1 MMKTDNRTNKRT
13 GLGSMM
19 ALMTIIAASLTISSC
34 KTTSKLVTQQS
45 RNIVILYENDVH
57 CAIDGYAHLAA
68 LRDAVADTAFVAVVS
83 NGDFLQG
90 ASAGAISRGE
100 YIVDIM
106 NTVGYD
112 AITLGNHEFDYKTP
126 RMLQLMQRLNAPVTC
141 VNFVDRST
149 RQRPFATT
157 IVKNYGGTTIGF
169 IGAVT
174 PTALATEQYAFY
186 DNAGNQLYDLCPDS
200 IYILVQQSVDKLRK
214 QGVDYVVL
222 LSHLGEIDNDMHIT
236 SHTLIANT
244 TGIDV
249 LLDGHSHSA
258 IPSDTV
264 LSRDGH
270 PVIISQTGTKFA
282 NIGKLL
288 ITPGRHLSTQLLPLA
303 TIPQTKPNVVQTTD
317 SVKHLLEAITSR
329 VVCESEASLSIH
341 DPSGRQM
348 VRYAETNAGD
358 IVADAYRITTGAQI
372 GMSNGGGIR
381 TTLKAGTLTY
391 GDLISLLPFDNNVC
405 TVEITGSQLTELL
418 TRCTSATPMENGDFP
433 QVSGIEFTVHTSTHT
448 ISDLRILDPATG
460 NYQPVRPDATYTL
473 ATIDYCI
480 SGGGFY
486 GILKNNKI
494 LSNNIAAYCEC
505 LVKYITQH
513 LDGHIGKEYISPAG
527 RITITE

>member
-1 MMKTDNRTNKRT
+1 MNRRHIFNIACSAAIIMAAMTACHTSHSLPTDLNKNAATTQNR
-13 GLGSMM
+13 S
-19 ALMTIIAASLTISSC
+19 
-34 KTTSKLVTQQS
+34 
-45 RNIVILYENDVH
+45 IVILYENDVH

-83 NGDFLQG
+83 NGDYLQG
-90 ASAGAISRGE
+90 ASAGAISKGE
-100 YIVDIM
+100 YIINIM

-112 AITLGNHEFDYKTP
+112 AVTLGNHEFDYKTP
-126 RMLQLMQRLNAPVTC
+126 RMMELIGRLNAPVTC
-141 VNFVDRST
+141 VNLVDSHT
-149 RQRPFATT
+149 RQRPFANT
-157 IVKNYGGTTIGF
+157 IVKNYGGITVGF
-169 IGAVT
+169 VGAVT
-174 PTALATEQYAFY
+174 PTTLATEQYAFY
-186 DNAGNQLYDLCPDS
+186 DDAGNQLYDLYPDS
-200 IYILVQQSVDKLRK
+200 IYTLVQQAVDQLRQ
-214 QGVDYVVL
+214 QGVNYVVL
-222 LSHLGEIDNDMHIT
+222 LSHMGEIDNDMHIT

-249 LLDGHSHSA
+249 VLDGHSHSA

-264 LSRDGH
+264 LSRDGR

-288 ITPGRHLSTQLLPLA
+288 ITPDRRLSTQL
-303 TIPQTKPNVVQTTD
+303 IPVSSIPKTNPNVEHTTD
-317 SVKHLLEAITSR
+317 SVKQLLEAITSR
-329 VVCESEASLSIH
+329 VVCESEAALSIH
-341 DPSGRQM
+341 DAEGRQM

-358 IVADAYRITTGAQI
+358 LVADAYRIVTGAQI

-405 TVEITGSQLTELL
+405 TVEVTGSQLTELL
-418 TRCTSATPMENGDFP
+418 TRCTSATPTESGDFP
-433 QVSGIEFTVHTSTHT
+433 QVSGITFTVHTSTRT

-486 GILKNNKI
+486 GILKNNKM
-494 LSNNIAAYCEC
+494 LRNNIAPYCEC
-505 LVKYITQH
+505 LVQYVTQH
-513 LDGHIGKEYISPAG
+513 LNGHIGQEYSKPAG
-527 RITITE
+527 RITIVE